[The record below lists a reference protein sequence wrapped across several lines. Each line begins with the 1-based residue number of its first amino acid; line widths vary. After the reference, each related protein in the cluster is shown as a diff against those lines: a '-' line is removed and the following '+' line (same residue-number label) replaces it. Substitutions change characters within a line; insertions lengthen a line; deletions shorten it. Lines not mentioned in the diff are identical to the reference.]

1 MGFTKSL
8 ENICCGLAVEV
19 LAHRYYIDYGLAIR
33 GLVEQHPDA
42 KVDGALPLEVIL
54 SENVPLREMIL
65 SMNVGKTWLFTNAGK
80 THAER
85 VINILGLEGLFEGT
99 TCCNYLE
106 PKFVCKPD
114 RKAFEKAMR
123 EAGVAD
129 PGDCYFID
137 DSGPNI
143 EMATKIGW
151 NTVHLVDKKDPV
163 LPRQF
168 GHFQVHSPLD
178 LPKVMPQFWK

>member
-1 MGFTKSL
+1 M
-8 ENICCGLAVEV
+8 
-19 LAHRYYIDYGLAIR
+19 
-33 GLVEQHPDA
+33 
-42 KVDGALPLEVIL
+42 
-54 SENVPLREMIL
+54 
-65 SMNVGKTWLFTNAGK
+65 
-80 THAER
+80 
-85 VINILGLEGLFEGT
+85 INILGLEGLFEGT